1 MTRAALLAL
10 PLLLA
15 ACGGGQDAPSNSV
28 EDVEEATSQ
37 MDPAAAEAVENA
49 LDNGASPQEALQA
62 GGNAQAAT
70 VATPQQPADSSV
82 GAAPNRDGQRVPPAK
97 IDTDKQ
103 RGAPGGAGVA
113 GTTSGGAGAGSNGT
127 PGNSQ

>member
-1 MTRAALLAL
+1 MTRAALLAST
-10 PLLLA
+10 LLLA

-70 VATPQQPADSSV
+70 VAGPQQPADSSV
-82 GAAPNRDGQRVPPAK
+82 GAKPNRDGQQVPPAK

-103 RGAPGGAGVA
+103 RGAPGGSGVA
-113 GTTSGGAGAGSNGT
+113 GVSSGGGASGT
-127 PGNSQ
+127 GTGNSQ

>member
-10 PLLLA
+10 PTFFLLA
-15 ACGGGQDAPSNSV
+15 ACGGQDAPTNSV

-37 MDPAAAEAVENA
+37 MDPAAAAAVENA
-49 LDNGASPQEALQA
+49 IDNGASPQEALQA

-70 VATPQQPADSSV
+70 VGQPQQPANSSV
-82 GAAPNRDGQRVPPAK
+82 GAAPNRGGQQVPPAK

-103 RGAPGGAGVA
+103 RGEPGGAGVA
-113 GTTSGGAGAGSNGT
+113 GGT
-127 PGNSQ
+127 GVPGNDL

>member
-1 MTRAALLAL
+1 MIRAALLAL

-15 ACGGGQDAPSNSV
+15 ACGGAQDPASNSV
-28 EDVEEATSQ
+28 ADVEEATSQ

-70 VATPQQPADSSV
+70 VPVPQQPANSSV
-82 GAAPNRDGQRVPPAK
+82 GAAPNRGGQQVPPPK
-97 IDTDKQ
+97 VDTQ
-103 RGAPGGAGVA
+103 APPA
-113 GTTSGGAGAGSNGT
+113 
-127 PGNSQ
+127 Q

>member
-15 ACGGGQDAPSNSV
+15 ACGGGQDTPTNSV

-49 LDNGASPQEALQA
+49 LDNGAGPQEALQA

-70 VATPQQPADSSV
+70 VATPQAPADSTK
-82 GAAPNRDGQRVPPAK
+82 GAKPHSPGDPVPPPK
-97 IDTDKQ
+97 IDTQ
-103 RGAPGGAGVA
+103 
-113 GTTSGGAGAGSNGT
+113 
-127 PGNSQ
+127 NSQ